1 MSSLR
6 QFFLKDLG
14 LKGVSLLL
22 AFLLWHQ
29 VASQRTVQRTVSV
42 PVEFVNIPNDL
53 IISNDHPRR
62 LEVVLRSDRGSANIE
77 ERQLTAAVDLKSA
90 IPGILEVP
98 ITDQNISRPSG
109 LEILSIKPSKI
120 LLQLESTRR
129 KNVAVDAEVTGEP
142 APGFEVIG
150 IQVIPAQVMISG
162 PESHVQKA
170 KSAHTG
176 IIDLSG
182 RSASFSQTTF
192 VDLDDAQL
200 RIEDAFSV
208 AVKVQIEEKRRSVK
222 VKGVRV
228 AVTPEGTPNKLYTQK
243 IDLEGSVPL
252 SYEGSIDPGL
262 FQAVVDLTGLERSR
276 EPYELKPNVMI
287 PPEYASVFRLQTY
300 KPATVRVRKDN

>member
-1 MSSLR
+1 MNSFR

-29 VASQRTVQRTVSV
+29 VASQRTVQRTISV

-53 IISNDHPRR
+53 VISNDHPRR
-62 LEVVLRSDRGSANIE
+62 LEVVLRSDRGSSNIE

-98 ITDQNISRPSG
+98 ITEQNISRPSG

-120 LLQLESTRR
+120 LLQLEMTRR
-129 KNVAVDAEVTGEP
+129 KNVKVDPEVTGEP
-142 APGFEVIG
+142 APGFVVTG
-150 IQVIPAQVMISG
+150 IRVIPAQVMISG

-176 IIDLSG
+176 IIDISG
-182 RSASFSQTTF
+182 RSESFSQTTF

-208 AVKVQIEEKRRSVK
+208 AVSIQIEEKRKSVK
-222 VKGVRV
+222 VKGVPV
-228 AVTPEGTPNKLYTQK
+228 AVAPEGTPSKLYTKK
-243 IDLEGSVPL
+243 IDLDGTVPMSFSGSL
-252 SYEGSIDPGL
+252 DPAL
-262 FQAVVDLTGLERSR
+262 FQGVVDLTDIERRR
-276 EPYELKPNVMI
+276 EPYELKPTIVI
-287 PPEYASVFRLQTY
+287 PEQYASIFRLLGF
-300 KPATVRVRKDN
+300 KPATVKVRKDN

>member
-29 VASQRTVQRTVSV
+29 VASQRTVQRTISV
-42 PVEFVNIPNDL
+42 PVEFVNMPSDL
-53 IISNDHPRR
+53 VISNDHPRR

-98 ITDQNISRPSG
+98 ITEQNISRPSG

-120 LLQLESTRR
+120 LLQLEATRR
-129 KNVAVDAEVTGEP
+129 KNVKVDPEVTGEP
-142 APGFEVIG
+142 APGYELTG
-150 IQVIPAQVMISG
+150 IRVIPAQVMISG

-176 IIDLSG
+176 IIDMSG
-182 RSASFSQTTF
+182 RSESFSQTTF
-192 VDLDDAQL
+192 VDLDDPQL

-208 AVKVQIEEKRRSVK
+208 AVAIQIEEKRKSVK
-222 VKGVRV
+222 VKGVKVVV
-228 AVTPEGTPNKLYTQK
+228 APEGTPAKLYTK
-243 IDLEGSVPL
+243 RIDLDGTVPL
-252 SYEGSIDPGL
+252 SFGGSLDPDL
-262 FQAVVDLTGLERSR
+262 FQGVVDLTNIERRR
-276 EPYELKPNVMI
+276 EPYELKPTIVI
-287 PPEYASVFRLQTY
+287 PERYNSIFRLLGY
-300 KPATVRVRKDN
+300 KPATVKVRKDN